1 MNASRWK
8 HLLPVVLTIALFA
21 AVSPARAGVSDAWIT
36 TKVKMLLLNSPSVG
50 GMAINVDTD
59 DGRVTLLFGDEGW
72 PLPIGDARGRR
83 RHPPKVSHWLGS
95 PEVRNLLQVV
105 APSRRAAVKATD
117 AHIKT
122 AVTDAL
128 AAEHSLSGSSVD
140 VKSVDKGVVLL
151 SGKAETLSDHLL
163 AMEVTAAV
171 PGVKR
176 VASQIESPD
185 EFGDREIWFEDST
198 APAVGAIPGTP
209 AVAPAPANAW
219 SDGWITTQVKMRF
232 MTEADMAAGDVH
244 VDTHRGVV
252 TLFGTVPTRA
262 AGDLAVRSSSTV
274 PGVRSVTSE
283 LRIVSAAAHPMAS
296 AADDVIA
303 NSIRKRLTAA
313 DLKDSHI
320 TVDVKSSTARLSGT
334 VMSASHRYSAVS
346 VAYGT
351 PGVHRVQN
359 DLRIETVQTSQR

>member
-1 MNASRWK
+1 M
-8 HLLPVVLTIALFA
+8 
-21 AVSPARAGVSDAWIT
+21 
-36 TKVKMLLLNSPSVG
+36 
-50 GMAINVDTD
+50 
-59 DGRVTLLFGDEGW
+59 
-72 PLPIGDARGRR
+72 
-83 RHPPKVSHWLGS
+83 
-95 PEVRNLLQVV
+95 EVRNLLQVV